1 MSSITIRDIDENLKQ
16 RLQHQAAKHGVS
28 AEEEALRILRLGIH
42 QQEMREAKEASARQ
56 IAAWKRE
63 DEGKPTKGIGTEI
76 HERFKG
82 CGIADLEFRPKSK
95 VERMVEDWIRDY
107 DNSGY

>member
-1 MSSITIRDIDENLKQ
+1 MATFTIHDIDDHLKQ
-16 RLQHQAAKHGVS
+16 RLQHQADKHGVS

-42 QQEMREAKEASARQ
+42 QQEMKDAKEASARQ

-63 DEGKPTKGIGTEI
+63 DEGKPKKGLGTEI

-82 CGIADLEFRPKSK
+82 SGIADLEFRPKSK
-95 VERMVEDWIRDY
+95 VERMVEDWLRDD
-107 DNSGY
+107 DNTGY

>member
-1 MSSITIRDIDENLKQ
+1 MGSFTIHNIDDHLKQ

-42 QQEMREAKEASARQ
+42 LQEMQDAKEASAKQ
-56 IAAWKRE
+56 IAAWERE
-63 DEGKPTKGIGTEI
+63 DAGKPKRGMGTEI

-82 CGIADLEFRPKSK
+82 CGIADLEPLPRAEIKW
-95 VERMVEDWIRDY
+95 EDADRA
-107 DNSGY
+107 